1 MELHELQADRKN
13 LLEQARA
20 INEKAKGEKR
30 DLTAEEQT
38 NYRKYFD
45 DAQAIKGQIE
55 QFERQREVDRE
66 LAAIDAGKTRG
77 AAAPVSSED

>member
-20 INEKAKGEKR
+20 INEKAKSEKR

-38 NYRKYFD
+38 NYTKYFN
-45 DAQAIKGQIE
+45 DAQAPQGQDYPG
-55 QFERQREVDRE
+55 RAR
-66 LAAIDAGKTRG
+66 A
-77 AAAPVSSED
+77 